1 VTSFDLLFLGLTSVP
16 LLVAIVTLP
25 VAIVL
30 THNGKLSR
38 RVGAA
43 VVGIAVPLVW
53 PGLSILAFF
62 MFRITPGDGGRYWL
76 SILLPNVVLLL
87 LVGGLAL
94 GIYLLATRRKQPID
108 G

>member
-1 VTSFDLLFLGLTSVP
+1 VTSFDLLFFWLDSVAP
-16 LLVAIVTLP
+16 LVAIVTLP

-38 RVGAA
+38 RIGAA

-62 MFRITPGDGGRYWL
+62 MLRITPGDGGRYWI
-76 SILLPNVVLLL
+76 SILIPNVVLLL
-87 LVGGLAL
+87 LVGGIAL
-94 GIYLLATRRKQPID
+94 GIYLLATRRKLTP
-108 G
+108 